1 MFGNL
6 KDWLYIGPNMKTL
19 IIHPKDLTTEFLAP
33 IYAHLRNKTVVT
45 GGITKSKVK
54 GLIESHDRVIML
66 GHGAPYG
73 LMNPRQFPDAGLFII
88 DGSMA
93 NSLKSSSNC
102 IFVWCH
108 ANQFLKRYGL
118 SGLCSGMFISE
129 KEEAEMYGFED
140 IDMGM
145 IDQSNERFSFIL
157 SKYINERMEILYQ
170 SLLKEYKVVARTN
183 PIARFNFERLQL
195 ISNGIND
202 NLYNRMYSEP
212 SKGGKAYCDDKS
224 CLS

>member
-1 MFGNL
+1 
-6 KDWLYIGPNMKTL
+6 MKTL
-19 IIHPKDLTTEFLAP
+19 VIHPKDQTTDFLEP
-33 IYAHLRNKTVVT
+33 IYTNLRNTTVVR
-45 GGITKSKVK
+45 GGTTKSEVK
-54 GLIESHDRVIML
+54 RLIESHDRVIML

-93 NSLKSSSNC
+93 NSLKNKSNC
-102 IFVWCH
+102 IFIWCH
-108 ANQFLKRYGL
+108 ADQFLKTYGL

-129 KEEAEMYGFED
+129 MGESDMYGFED

-170 SLLKEYKVVARTN
+170 SLLKEYEVVARAN
-183 PIARFNFERLQL
+183 PIAKFNHEGLQL
-195 ISNGIND
+195 ISDGIN
-202 NLYNRMYSEP
+202 NSLFQV
-212 SKGGKAYCDDKS
+212 AV
-224 CLS
+224 